1 MNSVQKNELSSNNK
15 QNSLNQIQLLLI
27 MKNICFNVSHET
39 FLQDIVPEGV

>member
-15 QNSLNQIQLLLI
+15 QNSLNQTQLLSI
-27 MKNICFNVSHET
+27 IKNICFNVSCET